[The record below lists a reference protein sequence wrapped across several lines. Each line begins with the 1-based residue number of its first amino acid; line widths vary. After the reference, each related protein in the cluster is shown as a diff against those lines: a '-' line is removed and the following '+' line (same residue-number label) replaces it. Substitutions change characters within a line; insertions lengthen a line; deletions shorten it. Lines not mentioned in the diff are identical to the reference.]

1 MVILTWDLQQKVGSF
16 APPSSQVSLVQT
28 YHRPLLFSIPRDSSS
43 MVTNV
48 LFTQYSASRIR
59 MSQLDYFFTG
69 AKLYMTEKRA
79 LNVRHS
85 IHL

>member
-1 MVILTWDLQQKVGSF
+1 
-16 APPSSQVSLVQT
+16 
-28 YHRPLLFSIPRDSSS
+28 
-43 MVTNV
+43 
-48 LFTQYSASRIR
+48 